1 MEKLPE
7 EFNIKTH
14 NNYHLDDSSQRMP
27 LAVQRSVRKQN
38 MKFLHNRIHLSPEY
52 FTFMK
57 TLVQNNVQYLR
68 KIQSTTPTNTKVRLI
83 PIRTFSSH

>member
-1 MEKLPE
+1 
-7 EFNIKTH
+7 
-14 NNYHLDDSSQRMP
+14 MP

-57 TLVQNNVQYLR
+57 TLVQNNVQYL
-68 KIQSTTPTNTKVRLI
+68 KKLQSTTPANTKVRLI
-83 PIRTFSSH
+83 LIRTFSFIPNFI